1 MGNFFIRRP
10 IVAIVLSIVTVIVG
24 LVSLTR
30 LPIAQYPEITPPL
43 IQVTT
48 TYVGA
53 SALDVEQTVATPI
66 EQKVN
71 GVERSIYLKSTNAN
85 DGTLKLEVSFEVGSN
100 LDISNVLTQNRVSE
114 ATPQLPTDVK
124 NYGVAVKK
132 SLSFPLM
139 LVTLTSPSGTYDSN
153 FLSNYALI
161 NINDQLARISGV
173 GQINMFGGSD
183 YAMRIWVRP
192 DRLQAMGLTVTDLV
206 NAVKSQNLL
215 QPSGQIGG
223 PPAPK
228 GTEFTYQVRTQGRLL
243 TPEDFARVI
252 VRANPDGS
260 VVRLGDVARLELG
273 SVLYNAVGRL
283 NGKSAA
289 VLAVFQIPGSN
300 ALEVQKAVRKTMDE
314 LSQRFPA
321 GIKHEIT
328 LDTTAAI
335 TAGIDEIIATLF
347 EAVVLV
353 IIVVFIFLQN
363 LRATLIPLL
372 TVPVS
377 LVGTFLFFP
386 MLDFSVNTL
395 SMFGLVLAI
404 GIVVDDA
411 IVVVE
416 AVMHHIERGMS
427 PRDATV
433 QEMKEVSAPV
443 IGIALILS
451 AVFVPVAFIP
461 GLTGRMYQQFALTIA
476 ISVLLSAFSA
486 LSLSPALAA
495 MVLKPAKPARG
506 PLGAFFRGFNKVFDK
521 TTSGYVKGAQMLV
534 RRS

>member
-10 IVAIVLSIVTVIVG
+10 IVAMVISIVTVIVG
-24 LVSLTR
+24 AVSLSR

-53 SALDVEQTVATPI
+53 SALDVEQSVATPI
-66 EQKVN
+66 EQQVN

-85 DGTLKLEVSFEVGSN
+85 DGTLKLEVSFEVGSD
-100 LDISNVLTQNRVSE
+100 LDISNVLTQNRVSQ
-114 ATPQLPTDVK
+114 ATPSLPVDVK
-124 NYGVAVKK
+124 NYGVSVKK

-139 LVTLTSPSGTYDSN
+139 LVTLTSPTGTYDSN
-153 FLSNYALI
+153 FLSNFALI

-173 GQINMFGGSD
+173 GQVTLFGGSD

-192 DRLQAMGLTVTDLV
+192 DKLQALGLTVTDLL

-228 GTEFTYQVRTQGRLL
+228 GTEFTYQVKTQGRLL
-243 TPEDFARVI
+243 MPEDFARII

-260 VVRLGDVARLELG
+260 VVRLGDVSRIELG

-283 NGKSAA
+283 NGKTAA
-289 VLAVFQIPGSN
+289 VIAIYQTPGSN
-300 ALEVQKAVRKTMDE
+300 ALEVQKAVRATMAE
-314 LSQRFPA
+314 VEKRFAP
-321 GIKHEIT
+321 GIKQEVT

-335 TAGIDEIIATLF
+335 SAGIEEIISTLF

-353 IIVVFIFLQN
+353 ILVVFVFLQN
-363 LRATLIPLL
+363 WRATLIPLL

-377 LVGTFLFFP
+377 LLGTFMVFP
-386 MLDFSVNTL
+386 LLGFSVNTL
-395 SMFGLVLAI
+395 SLLGLVLAI

-416 AVMHHIERGMS
+416 AVMHHIEHGKT
-427 PRDATV
+427 PKEATA
-433 QEMKEVSAPV
+433 QAMKEVSGPV
-443 IGIALILS
+443 VAIALVLS
-451 AVFVPVAFIP
+451 AVFVPVAFIS
-461 GLTGRMYQQFALTIA
+461 GITGRLYQQFAITIA
-476 ISVLLSAFSA
+476 ISVLFSA
-486 LSLSPALAA
+486 LNALTLSPALSS
-495 MVLKPAKPARG
+495 LLLRK
-506 PLGAFFRGFNKVFDK
+506 
-521 TTSGYVKGAQMLV
+521 
-534 RRS
+534 